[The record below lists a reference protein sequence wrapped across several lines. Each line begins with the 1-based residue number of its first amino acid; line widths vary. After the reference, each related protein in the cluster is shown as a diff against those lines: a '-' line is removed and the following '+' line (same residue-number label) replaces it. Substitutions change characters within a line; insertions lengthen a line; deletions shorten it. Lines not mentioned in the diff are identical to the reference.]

1 MAITPLSVLQ
11 QYWGYKAFRPLQE
24 EIIHSV
30 LTGKDTLAL
39 MPTGGG
45 KSICFQVPA
54 MVTEGICIV
63 VSPLIALMKDQ
74 VQQLQAR
81 HIPAAAVYGGMRKMD
96 IDRILDN
103 CIYGKTKF
111 LYLSPERLTTELAR
125 ERIRQMNVNLLAVDE
140 AHCISQWG
148 YDFRP
153 SYLKIPDI
161 REIIPEVPV
170 LALTA
175 TATPEVVADIQHKL
189 VVDITQSKPEPFRVF
204 QKSFD
209 RSNLIYAVR
218 YSERKHEKLV
228 EILQNV
234 PGSAVVYVRNRRG
247 TKEIA
252 SYLRQHQIAADF
264 YHGGLHLEERSKKQD
279 LWINGQIR
287 VIVATNA
294 FGMGIDKPDVRSVI
308 HINLPDSLEAY
319 FQEAGRAGRDSQK
332 AYAVLLYHKQD
343 RLSLEK
349 QFEMSFPELS
359 VVGKVY
365 RALGSFFQL
374 AVGAGGNQSYD
385 FDLVTFCERFDFQAV
400 PTYNALRIL
409 EKEGLILLTEA
420 VFNPARL
427 KILLSKDAL
436 YDYQLK
442 HPSLDKVLKV
452 ILRTYQGA
460 FSQYIHLKE
469 GKLAN
474 FLGITTAELIRSLN
488 LMKHDRVID
497 YQMQKDQPQ
506 LIFLQDRIDAD
517 HLTLDV
523 QQYHFLKNRHLE
535 RMTAALRY
543 AEEPICR
550 SQQLLTYFGESE
562 AEACGQCDICLS
574 RKHTSLSEK
583 DAERFREKIKQ
594 VLLREPL
601 TAAELLSSFGGKQRP
616 MVTQA
621 LTYLLEEAIVIQK
634 DDCLYWHGK

>member
-1 MAITPLSVLQ
+1 
-11 QYWGYKAFRPLQE
+11 
-24 EIIHSV
+24 
-30 LTGKDTLAL
+30 
-39 MPTGGG
+39 
-45 KSICFQVPA
+45 
-54 MVTEGICIV
+54 
-63 VSPLIALMKDQ
+63 
-74 VQQLQAR
+74 
-81 HIPAAAVYGGMRKMD
+81 
-96 IDRILDN
+96 
-103 CIYGKTKF
+103 
-111 LYLSPERLTTELAR
+111 
-125 ERIRQMNVNLLAVDE
+125 
-140 AHCISQWG
+140 
-148 YDFRP
+148 
-153 SYLKIPDI
+153 
-161 REIIPEVPV
+161 
-170 LALTA
+170 
-175 TATPEVVADIQHKL
+175 
-189 VVDITQSKPEPFRVF
+189 FRVF

-359 VVGKVY
+359 VVSKVY

-374 AVGAGGNQSYD
+374 AVGAGVNQSYD

-442 HPSLDKVLKV
+442 HPSLDRVLKV

-601 TAAELLSSFGGKQRP
+601 TVAELLSSFGGRQRP
-616 MVTQA
+616 MVIQA

-634 DDCLYWHGK
+634 DNCLYWHGK